1 MSKETDFYIYLIE
14 RYAESK
20 GKTAAQ
26 VLQLWDSL
34 NLTDFI
40 YKFKRLSR
48 KTAKTKG
55 FLIFQGHKNKQ
66 FTTNLLQIR

>member
-1 MSKETDFYIYLIE
+1 MSKETDFFIYLIE

-40 YKFKRLSR
+40 YNMYEIYHAERLQN
-48 KTAKTKG
+48 A
-55 FLIFQGHKNKQ
+55 FDDIDELISEEQQRN
-66 FTTNLLQIR
+66 